1 MRSTETR
8 PADVIELKDSLLGVY
23 VVVKTRNLEANK
35 ASQVLVFCLT
45 QTIISLFS
53 GIVVD

>member
-35 ASQVLVFCLT
+35 ASQVLVFFV
-45 QTIISLFS
+45 SLKQSFHFFLAS
-53 GIVVD
+53 Y